1 METLFDQPLALG
13 EVRIERKY
21 DPTNPDRCIY
31 RIQKDAVYVCIHPD
45 AYGRVVSERCLDVG
59 ASCPIPGKLKKE
71 GKQA

>member
-1 METLFDQPLALG
+1 VLAEEKGIMEKLIA
-13 EVRIERKY
+13 IIK
-21 DPTNPDRCIY
+21 TNPDRCIY